1 MLEGLR
7 ALEPVELYK
16 YCFSE
21 PVPETLGGQQSVEN
35 STQHRFRPG
44 KPIEQTLKLN
54 TGKACLNE
62 NLGPI
67 RQRDI

>member
-21 PVPETLGGQQSVEN
+21 PVPETPGGQQSVEN
-35 STQHRFRPG
+35 STQHRFRSG
-44 KPIEQTLKLN
+44 KLIVRANFKIKYWKSLSK
-54 TGKACLNE
+54 
-62 NLGPI
+62 
-67 RQRDI
+67 